1 MSTWPSCWATA
12 PPPRSGVNKYFN
24 PLDLFID
31 TTIGPRLQSAAMDTA
46 RPSPHPQLS
55 IVGDVGVDLVLGT
68 LDAWPH
74 IGTEQLMPRSELRAG
89 GSAANAALA
98 ARHIGQSAHLIS
110 AVGNDHFGP
119 WLAAQFAG
127 VRTSLEVCDRETTI
141 SVGLMHGCG
150 ERNFFTTHG
159 HLQQLSVQH
168 VLKHLR
174 PTEAPAIAL
183 FTAPFLLAGLRSH
196 YAELLAEAARRGWRI
211 ALDTGWPPEGWDR
224 AELLAW
230 LPHCDH
236 LLINE
241 LEARSI
247 AGTEDLDAALVLIS
261 RELKLGASL
270 VVKVG
275 PRGALG
281 FEGDRRAEH
290 ATEPADIF
298 DTIGAGDAFNAGYL
312 SARLHGGDLAEG
324 LAAGCRT
331 ARAIL
336 SRFPRKTIRA
346 GEFADCIA

>member
-1 MSTWPSCWATA
+1 
-12 PPPRSGVNKYFN
+12 
-24 PLDLFID
+24 
-31 TTIGPRLQSAAMDTA
+31 MDTA
-46 RPSPHPQLS
+46 RPSSQPLQPQLS

-74 IGTEQLMPRSELRAG
+74 IGTELLMPRSELRAG
-89 GSAANAALA
+89 GSGANAALA
-98 ARHIGQSAHLIS
+98 ARHIGQSTHLIS
-110 AVGNDHFGP
+110 AVGNDHFGH
-119 WLAAQFAG
+119 WLAEQFAG
-127 VRTSLEVCDRETTI
+127 IRASLEVCDRETTI
-141 SVGLMHGCG
+141 SVGLMHSCG

-174 PTEAPAIAL
+174 PIAAADIAPIAL
-183 FTAPFLLAGLRSH
+183 FTAPFLLTDLRSR
-196 YAELLAEAARRGWRI
+196 YVDLLAEAAQRGYRV

-224 AELLAW
+224 DEVLAW

-247 AGTEDLDAALVLIS
+247 AGTEDLDDALALLA
-261 RELKLGASL
+261 RALKPGASL

-275 PRGALG
+275 ARGALG
-281 FEGDRRAEH
+281 MAHGQRIAHD
-290 ATEPADIF
+290 TEPADIF

-312 SARLHGGDLAEG
+312 SARLRGGDLAES

-336 SRFPRKTIRA
+336 ARFPRKTIRA
-346 GEFADCIA
+346 GEFAECVA

>member
-1 MSTWPSCWATA
+1 
-12 PPPRSGVNKYFN
+12 
-24 PLDLFID
+24 
-31 TTIGPRLQSAAMDTA
+31 MDTA
-46 RPSPHPQLS
+46 SPSSLPSLS

-68 LDAWPH
+68 LEAWPH

-110 AVGNDHFGP
+110 AVGNDHFGH
-119 WLAAQFAG
+119 WLAEQFAG
-127 VRTSLEVCDRETTI
+127 IRTSLEVCDRDTTI
-141 SVGLMHGCG
+141 SVGLMHSCG

-168 VLKHLR
+168 VLRQLQ
-174 PTEAPAIAL
+174 PTATDTAPIAL
-183 FTAPFLLAGLRSH
+183 FTAPFLLTELRSR
-196 YAELLAEAARRGWRI
+196 YAELLAEAARRGYRI
-211 ALDTGWPPEGWDR
+211 ALDTGWPPEGWDHD
-224 AELLAW
+224 EVLTW

-236 LLINE
+236 LLVNE

-247 AGTEDLDAALVLIS
+247 AGTDDLDGAIARIAGAL
-261 RELKLGASL
+261 KPGATL

-275 PRGALG
+275 ARGARG
-281 FEGDRRAEH
+281 VENGQQVSHDA
-290 ATEPADIF
+290 EPADIF

-312 SARLHGGDLAEG
+312 SARLHGGDLAQG

-336 SRFPRKTIRA
+336 ARFPRKTIRA
-346 GEFADCIA
+346 GEFADCIAA